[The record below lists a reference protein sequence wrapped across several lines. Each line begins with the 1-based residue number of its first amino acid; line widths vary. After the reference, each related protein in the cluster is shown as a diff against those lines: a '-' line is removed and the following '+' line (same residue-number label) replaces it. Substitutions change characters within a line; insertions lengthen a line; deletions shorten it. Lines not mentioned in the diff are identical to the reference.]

1 MSVYSSKSQFELDL
15 GWLPLAEA
23 QERKD
28 NDTHRAGYQET
39 RPAGAVASGDSVS
52 SACGPRGGQSYADME
67 DRSPSPKK
75 GIASR

>member
-15 GWLPLAEA
+15 GWFRLPRL
-23 QERKD
+23 RRGRN